1 MTIMLIREKIGNAGS
16 FDIMGRVV
24 DWLEVEWYE
33 TGKRI
38 LRRRTRGGR
47 ELALKFLRE
56 SPLLMQGDVLYAD
69 EAVVIMVELLAC
81 PVLAIPMGDMREVAS
96 ICYETGNR
104 HLPLYIE
111 GGVLL
116 APLDEPLFRWL
127 VASSFRVSREERKL
141 LYPLRSTVSPHSHG
155 GSWR

>member
-1 MTIMLIREKIGNAGS
+1 MLIREKIGNAGS
-16 FDIMGRVV
+16 FDIRGRVV

-33 TGKRI
+33 TGKRV

-56 SPLLMQGDVLYAD
+56 SPSLTQGDVLYAD
-69 EAVVIMVELLAC
+69 EAVVILVELLAC
-81 PVLAIPMGDMREVAS
+81 PVLVIPMGALEEVAS
-96 ICYETGNR
+96 ICYETGTR
-104 HLPLYIE
+104 PLPLYIE
-111 GGVLL
+111 DGVLL

-127 VASSFRVSREERKL
+127 SASGHTVRREERKL

-155 GSWR
+155 GSW

>member
-1 MTIMLIREKIGNAGS
+1 MLIREKIGNVGS
-16 FDIMGRVV
+16 FDIRGRVV

-33 TGKRI
+33 TGKRV

-56 SPLLMQGDVLYAD
+56 SPSLTQGDVLYAD
-69 EAVVIMVELLAC
+69 ESVVILVELLAC
-81 PVLAIPMGDMREVAS
+81 PVLVIPMGTLVEVAS

-111 GGVLL
+111 DGVLL

-127 VASSFRVSREERKL
+127 VASGFTVGREERKL

-155 GSWR
+155 GSW

>member
-1 MTIMLIREKIGNAGS
+1 MLIREKIGNVGS
-16 FDIMGRVV
+16 FDIRGRVV

-33 TGKRI
+33 TGKRV

-47 ELALKFLRE
+47 DLALKFLRE
-56 SPLLMQGDVLYAD
+56 SPSLMQGDVLYAD
-69 EAVVIMVELLAC
+69 EAVVILVELLAC
-81 PVLAIPMGDMREVAS
+81 PVLVIPMGTLEEVAS

-111 GGVLL
+111 DGVLL

-127 VASSFRVSREERKL
+127 LASGFTVRREERKL

>member
-1 MTIMLIREKIGNAGS
+1 MLIREKIGNVGS
-16 FDIMGRVV
+16 FDIRGRVV

-33 TGKRI
+33 TGKRV

-56 SPLLMQGDVLYAD
+56 SPSLTQGDVLYAD
-69 EAVVIMVELLAC
+69 ESVVILVELLAC
-81 PVLAIPMGDMREVAS
+81 PVLVIPMGTLVEVAS

-111 GGVLL
+111 DGVLL

-127 VASSFRVSREERKL
+127 VASGFTVRREERKL

-155 GSWR
+155 GSW